1 MSSART
7 PSNDNTWW
15 QVWDERPLVVQHT
28 LVDWFERWNRES
40 YKPFFPLLMRRV
52 LWHLWEAG
60 ASITEDDNDCSFFTG
75 IISQEQQQL
84 YDDASI
90 VNEASSINEHTIADD
105 LGQPCH
111 RWGICN
117 FNLQQDGWKQ
127 LFSAAAA
134 LHTIIKIN
142 EVSVEEETKLVTN
155 IQAAVIDHGSSNML
169 GCNSSFWHR
178 PIFQRAHV
186 LSFHVETKPSIY
198 LLRTQ
203 PKKQA
208 STTTMQRWAAWLM
221 DGHYKAIHIRT
232 RFKKH
237 TFRSCTTIRDKSK
250 IRTFTNAEIYGSRA
264 HF

>member
-1 MSSART
+1 
-7 PSNDNTWW
+7 
-15 QVWDERPLVVQHT
+15 
-28 LVDWFERWNRES
+28 
-40 YKPFFPLLMRRV
+40 MRRV